1 MLLTI
6 STSHR
11 PATDLGF
18 LLHKNP
24 DRLHEK
30 ELNFGRAVMVYPE
43 ASEER
48 CTFALTVEVDPVAL
62 VRGKGRGM
70 GGGSGGLLDQYVNDR
85 PYAASSLLSVAISQC
100 LGTAMGGRSKD
111 RQALAETPIPLE
123 ATVPALAARGR
134 EGVVARLFEPLGY
147 TVEETPI
154 PLDETMPDLGDGPFI
169 RLRLSATTRLSDML
183 SHLYVLIPV
192 LDGSKHYYLD
202 EHEVEK
208 LLSKGAGWL
217 EGHPEQDF
225 IVRRYLRRRQRLVR
239 EALERLAT
247 AEASEEELAPES
259 RDSVEEALE
268 KPIRLHDLRLET
280 VAATLS
286 ESGAR
291 RVVDLGCGEGK
302 LLRRLLKDRQ
312 FTEIVGLDTSIR
324 SLERASDRLRL
335 DGMSERQRARISLCH
350 GALTYRDRR
359 IEGYDAA
366 ALVEVIEHLDED
378 RLPALEQVVFRHA
391 RPQTVIVTT
400 PNREYNVLFETMP
413 ADRLRHPDHR
423 FEWTRAQFLAWAERV
438 AGEHGYGVRTV
449 PVGEVDPDHGAPSQ
463 MAVFERGVSP

>member
-6 STSHR
+6 STSHQ

-30 ELNFGRAVMVYPE
+30 DLTFGRAVMVFPE
-43 ASEER
+43 AEEDR
-48 CTFALTVEVDPVAL
+48 CTFALCVEVDPVAL
-62 VRGKGRGM
+62 VRGKGQ
-70 GGGSGGLLDQYVNDR
+70 GSGLLDQYVNDR

-100 LGTAMGGRSKD
+100 LGTAMGGRSKH
-111 RQALAETPIPLE
+111 RQALADTPIPLE

-169 RLRLSATTRLSDML
+169 RLRLSAVTRLADLL

-192 LDGSKHYYLD
+192 LDGSKHYFLAQD
-202 EHEVEK
+202 EVEK
-208 LLSKGAGWL
+208 LLAKGSGWL
-217 EGHPEQDF
+217 EGHPEKDF

-259 RDSVEEALE
+259 KDSVEDALE

-280 VAATLS
+280 VTAALS
-286 ESGAR
+286 ECGAR

-302 LLRRLLKDRQ
+302 LLKHLLANRQ

-324 SLERASDRLRL
+324 SLEHASNRLRL

-378 RLPALEQVVFRHA
+378 RLPAIERVVFHYA
-391 RPQTVIVTT
+391 KPDTVIVTT
-400 PNREYNVLFETMP
+400 PNREYNVLFEGMP
-413 ADRLRHPDHR
+413 PDRLRHPDHR
-423 FEWTRAQFLAWAERV
+423 FEWTRSEFRAWADRV
-438 AGEHGYGVRTV
+438 AGEYGYGVRV
-449 PVGEVDPDHGAPSQ
+449 AAIGEVDPDHGSPSQ
-463 MAVFERGVSP
+463 MAVFERGVAQ